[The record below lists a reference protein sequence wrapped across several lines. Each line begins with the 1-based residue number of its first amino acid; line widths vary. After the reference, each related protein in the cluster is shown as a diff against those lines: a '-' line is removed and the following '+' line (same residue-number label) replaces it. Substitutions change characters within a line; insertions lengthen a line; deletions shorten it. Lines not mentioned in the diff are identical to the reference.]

1 MLIELFTW
9 IVSLKLW
16 IRNIIVKQSH
26 CNIFVKLL
34 IPKSAQ
40 SFALLRFIVR
50 MLKELKL
57 KFMANF
63 TWFFFLKNS

>member
-34 IPKSAQ
+34 IPKGAQ
-40 SFALLRFIVR
+40 RFALLRFIVR

-57 KFMANF
+57 KFMASF
-63 TWFFFLKNS
+63 AWFFFLKNS